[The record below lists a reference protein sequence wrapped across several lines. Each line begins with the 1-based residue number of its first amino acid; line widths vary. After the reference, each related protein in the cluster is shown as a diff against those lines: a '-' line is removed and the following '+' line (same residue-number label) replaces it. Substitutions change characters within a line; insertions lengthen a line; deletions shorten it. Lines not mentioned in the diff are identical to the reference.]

1 MTYQCI
7 SSFTSSGMKH
17 FVLGSEISD
26 TEYTNLL
33 YSERSNFKWLSRSS
47 NSSYSYGGSFFGGDS
62 FNDSSNDN
70 SSSNGFDGGFGGGDF
85 SGGGAGGDW

>member
-1 MTYQCI
+1 MAYQCI
-7 SSFTSSGMKH
+7 RSFTSSGMKH

-33 YSERSNFKWLSRSS
+33 YSERGNFKWLSRS
-47 NSSYSYGGSFFGGDS
+47 NYSSYS
-62 FNDSSNDN
+62 NDSSNDN
-70 SSSNGFDGGFGGGDF
+70 SSSNVFDSGFGGGDF